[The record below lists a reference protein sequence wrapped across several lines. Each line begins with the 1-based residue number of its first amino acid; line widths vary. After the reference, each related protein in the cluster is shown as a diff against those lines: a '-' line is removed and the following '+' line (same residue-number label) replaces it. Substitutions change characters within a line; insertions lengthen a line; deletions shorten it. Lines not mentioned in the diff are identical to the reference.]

1 MPHTCRQR
9 NCETEVIC
17 ALEWLLLRA
26 SRSGYKTWFRTGN
39 WEEKPSLL
47 LRLDT
52 SLTYLSTKC
61 HFICVWLHFILIMRQ
76 YFLPP
81 FSSFFPSEIRYT
93 IKYVH
98 DLLDYDLCRW
108 GCRDLTLSFTTIES
122 HLDLT
127 CCGPIVSTH
136 CEVSAVITSLLPGL
150 GCRGKLPLG
159 FWVTV
164 VTTSPAQSLLLCH
177 HGLQSTNAYNISA
190 YWLTSLS
197 LVPVCFHLP
206 WLSWPFVQI
215 SIFTIF

>member
-1 MPHTCRQR
+1 MKQKSCVHLNGFFLEPVDLGVKPGSGLKTGKR
-9 NCETEVIC
+9 NPAFSLDWI
-17 ALEWLLLRA
+17 LL
-26 SRSGYKTWFRTGN
+26 S
-39 WEEKPSLL
+39 P
-47 LRLDT
+47 T
-52 SLTYLSTKC
+52 SLQSATSFVFD
-61 HFICVWLHFILIMRQ
+61 FISVSLWGNTSSSL
-76 YFLPP
+76 
-81 FSSFFPSEIRYT
+81 FSSLFPSEIRYT

-127 CCGPIVSTH
+127 CCGPIVSTR

-150 GCRGKLPLG
+150 GCRGKPPLG

-190 YWLTSLS
+190 YWLTSFS